1 MSSKVRGIAKWAL
14 SVVYVVAFVI
24 ALSLHLIQNDYAGF
38 MDLLLTL
45 LPSPIYFSP
54 AIYKKG
60 EG

>member
-1 MSSKVRGIAKWAL
+1 MKDRVLGKIKIKWVL
-14 SVVYVVAFVI
+14 YVVAILI
-24 ALSLHLIQNDYAGF
+24 ALSLHLLQNDYAGF